1 MVKMGLDNSP
11 ISGYTGDAVN
21 KICVGGYRK
30 YMKKRLL
37 KFIGIGL
44 GVDVAFVAIP
54 LLFSSV
60 GYFLS
65 TGEFPRSSMQDVF
78 SGDFAAIY
86 PFAFLGTIG
95 ICLCLA
101 VAPPPQKDKQGQ
113 TPKEY
118 KNAGIFVTVGVIL
131 ISIGAA
137 FSLRLGYTKHAALV
151 MSVITLSIAVAVAIT
166 TLLITFA
173 HRAGRKMNWRYI
185 LVLWIPVLLIL
196 LIAPPWTDMLF

>member
-1 MVKMGLDNSP
+1 
-11 ISGYTGDAVN
+11 
-21 KICVGGYRK
+21 
-30 YMKKRLL
+30 MKKRLL

-65 TGEFPRSSMQDVF
+65 VGKFSYNFVQSMLQDVF